1 MIRGTNTASGCEN
14 RRIGRRFPPRAR
26 KKKEKKTETTF
37 YPAPNNY
44 PTREFL
50 PSISISRACKSRT
63 TQHKTENL
71 LNRWSTRGFARI
83 VANRRVAPIPLPF
96 DSFKIQPRRVLSII
110 FLNISNLKRSRC
122 TVRSQIF
129 KLGKIRERSFTFDHV
144 IDINSNLQSFTV
156 F

>member
-1 MIRGTNTASGCEN
+1 MLVLFVIGLFLFVKKRKNKKKTTTKRKKKDIKNNYAHDYGRYVIRGTNTASGCEN

-83 VANRRVAPIPLPF
+83 VANSSCRANPPPLRF
-96 DSFKIQPRRVLSII
+96 F
-110 FLNISNLKRSRC
+110 
-122 TVRSQIF
+122 
-129 KLGKIRERSFTFDHV
+129 
-144 IDINSNLQSFTV
+144 
-156 F
+156 